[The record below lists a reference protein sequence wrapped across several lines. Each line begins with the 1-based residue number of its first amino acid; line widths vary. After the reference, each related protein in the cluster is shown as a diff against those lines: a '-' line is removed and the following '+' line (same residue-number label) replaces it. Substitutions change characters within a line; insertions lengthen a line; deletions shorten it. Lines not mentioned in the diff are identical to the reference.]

1 MSQTANIE
9 GSDVRSCRLEI
20 SCGLTE
26 LDLRQSSTGCC
37 MTVLEHCGKNHSAP
51 SVGQLLSNS
60 ATHSVD
66 SRHIVVLSQFTFSAT
81 AQFKA
86 SSARCASALQAYARK
101 LGQCLLELATSTDTS
116 RAEAE
121 MQSCTMETHA
131 LNLCVAMGNP
141 RSFSKFHSQRLD
153 GLSGADNSHL
163 SDTFYVEMLVWCSLK
178 TASCAAASAYTCY
191 MHHNPIESVWCH
203 QYAVDAKQPCL
214 CQQSHITL

>member
-1 MSQTANIE
+1 MP
-9 GSDVRSCRLEI
+9 
-20 SCGLTE
+20 
-26 LDLRQSSTGCC
+26 
-37 MTVLEHCGKNHSAP
+37 VLQHCAKNHFAP
-51 SVGQLLSNS
+51 SVGQSLSNS
-60 ATHSVD
+60 ATHSIN
-66 SRHIVVLSQFTFSAT
+66 SRHIVVLSQIICNAT
-81 AQFKA
+81 AQFEA

-141 RSFSKFHSQRLD
+141 RSFSRFHSQRLD

-191 MHHNPIESVWCH
+191 MHHNPIELIWCH

-214 CQQSHITL
+214 CQQSHITW